1 MHLPVYYVCIDINI
15 FGIVIL
21 EVVFHIRIICKKIL
35 NILIPN
41 TKYNN
46 LVAKFIRFYLIEITL
61 MVPLEFV
68 LATSYDNLS

>member
-1 MHLPVYYVCIDINI
+1 MFLYFYSRS
-15 FGIVIL
+15 GISYSYL
-21 EVVFHIRIICKKIL
+21 NNKNIL

-41 TKYNN
+41 TKCNN

>member
-1 MHLPVYYVCIDINI
+1 MYIDIDI

-21 EVVFHIRIICKKIL
+21 EVVFHIRPKKIL

-41 TKYNN
+41 TKCNN
-46 LVAKFIRFYLIEITL
+46 IVAKFIRFYLIEITL

-68 LATSYDNLS
+68 LATSYDKLS